1 MKLWKYLLY
10 VFSGIITASKAYHVM
25 MNSSGTGNQPSIS
38 LLCDIMM
45 YKDKDIS
52 SIITIKWGLKHEAT
66 ALSADLKK
74 FMETHRTV
82 EVVRPGLLT
91 HKKYSYTRESPDAII
106 SCNCHGFNIIESK
119 CLLDVKLV
127 SIQLDNIML
136 LI

>member
-10 VFSGIITASKAYHVM
+10 VFSGMITASKAYHVM

-45 YKDKDIS
+45 YKNKDIS

>member
-45 YKDKDIS
+45 YKNKDIS

-66 ALSADLKK
+66 ALSADLKR